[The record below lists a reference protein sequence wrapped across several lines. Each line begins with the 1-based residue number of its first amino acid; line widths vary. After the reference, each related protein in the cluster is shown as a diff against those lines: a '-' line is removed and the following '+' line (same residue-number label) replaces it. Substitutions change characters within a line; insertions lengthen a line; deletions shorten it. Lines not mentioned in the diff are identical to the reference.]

1 MYLDG
6 INNGMVCSAE
16 ALNRL
21 AGAEEE
27 KKRKEFEE
35 KQRKDL
41 QDKENHDNLDSIAQY
56 SHETVQALKEMNEV
70 LKENNELLRKK
81 AEDLE
86 TKLGDISEIL
96 RLIFDVDSQA
106 CEGQKEQLQQMHEIE
121 GMISDAIKHG
131 EKVNWKAIAPEVG
144 IQTFF
149 TAIGVYF
156 HAKGLL

>member
-21 AGAEEE
+21 AVAEEE

-56 SHETVQALKEMNEV
+56 SYETVHNLKEII
-70 LKENNELLRKK
+70 KLLQEKNAR
-81 AEDLE
+81 LE
-86 TKLGDISEIL
+86 SQIDATNEIL
-96 RLIFDVDSQA
+96 RLLFDVENQS
-106 CEGQKEQLQQMHEIE
+106 CENQTEQLQQLYVLEGQIIE
-121 GMISDAIKHG
+121 VLRRG
-131 EKVNWKAIAPEVG
+131 EKVNWKDKMADASVQSIIAVLGSILKTKG
-144 IQTFF
+144 I
-149 TAIGVYF
+149 
-156 HAKGLL
+156 L